1 VITIAP
7 TSTFGKITTGASI
20 YLLGFFVGFLL
31 STGSVTAQQNSK
43 IARIGILSDDSSH
56 TGSSLIKAF
65 HQGLRELGYEEGKN
79 ISFEY
84 RYADGKK
91 DKLQELAAE
100 LVTSKVDLIFARGAQ
115 PTQAAKRA
123 TITIPIVFPTA
134 GDPVAF
140 GFAESLARPG
150 GNLTGLTNLSPELSG
165 KRVQL
170 LKEAVPQISRV
181 AVLFDPGQPPQSLSE
196 TTKDSE
202 ALNLTAV
209 SFEIRDSASVE
220 TAFGSI
226 TKQQIQA
233 LITLPQ
239 SMLTLQRHRILEL
252 AGKLRIP
259 SMHQDKT
266 WVEVG
271 GLMSYG
277 PDTFDLY
284 RRAALYVDKIL
295 KGSKPASL
303 PIERPKK
310 FELVINLKTAKQIGL
325 TIPPNVLARADRVIK

>member
-1 VITIAP
+1 MITIAP

-123 TITIPIVFPTA
+123 TTIIPIVFTA

-196 TTKDSE
+196 TTKGSE
-202 ALNLTAV
+202 ALNLTAM

-226 TKQQIQA
+226 TKQHIQA
-233 LITLPQ
+233 LITLPH
-239 SMLTLQRHRILEL
+239 STVTLQRHRILEL
-252 AGKLRIP
+252 TGKLRIR

-277 PDTFDLY
+277 PDTLDLY